1 MRRKKVGRKRGD
13 VMRGEGERNLLRVKM
28 HKTQRGRQELLNN
41 KWPDMNKEIA
51 PRKLLAGDKVT
62 ELRN

>member
-13 VMRGEGERNLLRVKM
+13 VMRGEGERNLLRVEM
-28 HKTQRGRQELLNN
+28 HKTQRGQQELLNN

-51 PRKLLAGDKVT
+51 PRKLLTGDKVT